1 MAEFRFADPAA
12 FRLLWLIPVLL
23 ILVGWNR
30 RRSVRLLNARV
41 SARLAPFLLRT
52 VSTTKRRVKLTL
64 QVLTLALFVLAL
76 ARPQSGESKQKA
88 KSEGLEIMLAVD
100 VSNSMLAEDTRP
112 SRLELAKRELTRL
125 LDTLSGDKVGLVAFA
140 GSAILLSP
148 LTSDK
153 GALKMYIDSLS
164 PDAVATQ
171 GTNFHKA
178 LSESFNALNRGGAD
192 GGDDSPKMTR
202 VIVIA
207 SDGEDNEK
215 GGLDTAQKIAA
226 AGIRIFTLGFGT
238 EQGGQIPVRD
248 RQGNLVGY
256 KKDSAGKTVVSKSTG
271 EALRALS
278 DAGRGTF
285 QQVTFGGDS
294 IKNLKANIDQLQ
306 RTQLDTME
314 ITHYDEHYRWPLA
327 AGITVALIELFLGDR
342 RREGRPWRGRF
353 ATGIKGESRV
363 NRKTDAKVTLG

>member
-1 MAEFRFADPAA
+1 MAQFRFADPLAL
-12 FRLLWLIPVLL
+12 RLIWLIPILL
-23 ILVGWNR
+23 FLVWW
-30 RRSVRLLNARV
+30 NARQTQKTLTGRL
-41 SARLAPFLLRT
+41 SPRLAQFLGRS
-52 VSTTKRRVKLTL
+52 VSTTKRRLK
-64 QVLTLALFVLAL
+64 LALQALAL
-76 ARPQSGESKQKA
+76 LAFVVALSRPQSGEGTQKA

-100 VSNSMLAEDTRP
+100 VSNSMLAEDSRP

-153 GALKMYIDSLS
+153 GALKMYIDSLDT
-164 PDAVATQ
+164 DAVSSQ

-178 LSESFNALNRGGAD
+178 LMESFNALNRGGLD
-192 GGDDSPKMTR
+192 GDDSVKVTR
-202 VIVIA
+202 VIVVA

-215 GGLDTAQKIAA
+215 GGLDTAKKIA
-226 AGIRIFTLGFGT
+226 GEGVRIFTLGFGT

-248 RQGNLVGY
+248 RRGVLVGY
-256 KKDSAGKTVVSKSTG
+256 KKDRSGQTVVSRSTG

-278 DAGRGTF
+278 EAGRGTF

-294 IKNLKANIDQLQ
+294 IRNLKANIDQLQ

-314 ITHYDEHYRWPLA
+314 VTHYNEHYQILVA
-327 AGITVALIELFLGDR
+327 FGILLGLIELFLGDR
-342 RREGRPWRGRF
+342 RAEGRRWRGRF
-353 ATGIKGESRV
+353 EV
-363 NRKTDAKVTLG
+363 PLD